1 MKWMEWLRRGLPRG
15 SPKGLARGICLL
27 CDRPAGTVPNLC
39 DACRDELP
47 VISEACAWCGA
58 PAMPGAETCPA
69 CALRRPPIDRT
80 ICSVAYGPP
89 VDYLVGRL
97 KFDLDLRVVPALGG
111 LLARSV
117 GGASAPDWLVP
128 VPIGAARLRKRGFN
142 QALEVARHVG
152 DVHGVRVSGILR
164 RRRGCETP
172 QSSLPSTSARRANV
186 ANAFETRGA
195 IDGHVVVVDDVVTT
209 GATVNAVARCL
220 KRAGASR
227 VDAWAVART
236 P

>member
-1 MKWMEWLRRGLPRG
+1 MKLWV
-15 SPKGLARGICLL
+15 KGICLL

-39 DACRDELP
+39 DACRDDLP
-47 VISEACAWCGA
+47 VISDACVSCGA
-58 PAMPGAETCPA
+58 RAIPGMETCPA

-80 ICSVAYGPP
+80 VCSVAYGPP
-89 VDYLVGRL
+89 VDYLIGRL
-97 KFDLDLRVVPALGG
+97 KFDLDLRVVPVLAG
-111 LLARSV
+111 LLARAV
-117 GGASAPDWLVP
+117 GGEPTPDWLVP

-142 QALEVARHVG
+142 QALEVARCLG
-152 DVHGVRVSGILR
+152 GIRGVRVCGNVR
-164 RRRGCETP
+164 RRRGFETS
-172 QSSLPSTSARRANV
+172 QSSLPNTTARRANV
-186 ANAFETRGA
+186 ANAFQARAA

-209 GATVNAVARCL
+209 GATVNALARGL